1 MFHPAPKV
9 VRDWLKALGSLTA
22 GSLPGAE
29 VDAKLGTYAPLLA
42 QDFPPSA
49 FCPASLAAVARQCKF
64 FPSYA
69 EICDLLSPW
78 WRAYREQLDHIAIS
92 DHSGN
97 TLSRER
103 DHHAASQAS
112 WQQATAS
119 DIRAK
124 VADVRRTNQP
134 MQLALGQLLAKAVN
148 THATHWQSL
157 IPPEWLPADAQKVL
171 HDA

>member
-1 MFHPAPKV
+1 MANTSPKI
-9 VRDWLKALGSLTA
+9 VRDWLKALGSLSA

-29 VDAKLGTYAPLLA
+29 VDAKLGTYAPLLV

-78 WRAYREQLDHIAIS
+78 WRAYREQLDYVAIPDRS
-92 DHSGN
+92 DP
-97 TLSRER
+97 LAYER

-112 WQQATAS
+112 WQHATAA

-124 VADVRRTNQP
+124 VDDVRRTHQP
-134 MQLALGQLLAKAVN
+134 LQLALGQLLAKAVH
-148 THATHWQSL
+148 THAPHWQSM
-157 IPPEWLPADAQKVL
+157 IPPEWLPATEQRAL